1 MTENDYINGLKKGD
15 QNTFRKFVDDY
26 QVPLLKLCNGFLHN
40 REEAEDIVQE
50 VFIEVFQSIGTFKGN
65 SLISTWL
72 YRIAINKS
80 LNQIRKNKNRKFM
93 ASLDTMLMGR
103 KKTRINEIGDQ
114 SEISDKN
121 IEHDELA
128 EAIRTAV
135 DSLSNNQRIAFVMN
149 KYQDM
154 SYKEI
159 AEVMDIS
166 LTAVESL
173 IHRAR
178 LNLQKKLYKTYKN
191 NLQ

>member
-191 NLQ
+191 NLR

>member
-1 MTENDYINGLKKGD
+1 MIEKDYINGLKKGD
-15 QNTFRKFVDDY
+15 QNTFREFVDDY

-40 REEAEDIVQE
+40 REEAKDIVQE
-50 VFIEVFQSIGTFKGN
+50 VFIEVFQSIGTFRGN
-65 SLISTWL
+65 SLISTWI

-80 LNQIRKNKNRKFM
+80 LNQIRKNKSRKLIT
-93 ASLDTMLMGR
+93 SLDSAFSGR
-103 KKTRINEIGDQ
+103 NKSGINKITDQ

-121 IEHDELA
+121 IEQDELA
-128 EAIRTAV
+128 EAIRNAV
-135 DSLSNNQRIAFVMN
+135 DSLSKNQRIAFVMS

-173 IHRAR
+173 IHRAK
-178 LNLQKKLYKTYKN
+178 LNLQKKLYQTYKN
-191 NLQ
+191 NLR